1 MSNRKGHFGPND
13 RNNQTGERGP
23 PSKLVPNVPVRPNQ
37 NGPFHLMYQPKISKF
52 WVEWKA
58 PQRNSLILGFQKKKK
73 RTLYGCEIFKF
84 KIGTLR
90 SDEAMAAKPSLKR

>member
-1 MSNRKGHFGPND
+1 MSNGKGHFGPTD

-73 RTLYGCEIFKF
+73 RKLHRCEIFKF

-90 SDEAMAAKPSLKR
+90 SDEAMAAKTSLKK